1 VGYDVLTK
9 VIEITESELNIEAR
23 FKKVAG
29 LLVKD
34 CPFDACAC
42 YTWEG
47 KEKFFRLNIA
57 EGSQNGRIETYKE
70 NEGLPG
76 LVKKINRPVE
86 VYTPQKESIRW
97 RLTED
102 MGLKGFRSAAVYP
115 LKEKGLWFGILYLKA
130 GRKLTLSPRKKKMLK
145 VISQLLTSNLKCNMH
160 SLSLKTTYTRLK
172 DTQTKLLQAEKLI
185 VLGELSANLAH
196 EIKNPLV
203 SIGGFASR
211 LKKKI
216 EPDSPLLFYVDYIL
230 TEVARLEELM
240 DGILGYTMDK
250 GVIFST
256 EDVNSIVEEALSFF
270 SEAFHNHKIEVIKG
284 FTPEPLSVMSDR
296 QQLKIAFDNL
306 FANAIQSMEGGG
318 ILTVQ
323 TLRTEDWVVVDVTD
337 NGGGIDPRLIG
348 NIFNPFFTT
357 KKYGTGLGLDITHK
371 IISKHKGHIDVENH
385 VGQGVTF
392 SVKLPHVERA
402 PRALES
408 AG

>member
-1 VGYDVLTK
+1 
-9 VIEITESELNIEAR
+9 
-23 FKKVAG
+23 
-29 LLVKD
+29 
-34 CPFDACAC
+34 
-42 YTWEG
+42 
-47 KEKFFRLNIA
+47 
-57 EGSQNGRIETYKE
+57 
-70 NEGLPG
+70 
-76 LVKKINRPVE
+76 
-86 VYTPQKESIRW
+86 
-97 RLTED
+97 
-102 MGLKGFRSAAVYP
+102 
-115 LKEKGLWFGILYLKA
+115 
-130 GRKLTLSPRKKKMLK
+130 
-145 VISQLLTSNLKCNMH
+145 MH
-160 SLSLKTTYTRLK
+160 SYSLKNTYTRLK

-230 TEVARLEELM
+230 NEVARLEELM

-256 EDVNSIVEEALSFF
+256 EDVNTIVEEALSFF
-270 SEAFHNHKIEVIKG
+270 SEAFHNHKIEIIKG

-296 QQLKIAFDNL
+296 QQLKIALDNL
-306 FANAIQSMEGGG
+306 IANAIQSMEGGG
-318 ILTVQ
+318 TLTVQ
-323 TLRTEDWVVVDVTD
+323 TSSTEDWVVVDVTD
-337 NGGGIDPRLIG
+337 SGGGIDPRLIG

-392 SVKLPHVERA
+392 SVKLPNVESGSK
-402 PRALES
+402 ALGS
-408 AG
+408 AS

>member
-1 VGYDVLTK
+1 
-9 VIEITESELNIEAR
+9 
-23 FKKVAG
+23 
-29 LLVKD
+29 
-34 CPFDACAC
+34 
-42 YTWEG
+42 
-47 KEKFFRLNIA
+47 
-57 EGSQNGRIETYKE
+57 
-70 NEGLPG
+70 
-76 LVKKINRPVE
+76 
-86 VYTPQKESIRW
+86 
-97 RLTED
+97 
-102 MGLKGFRSAAVYP
+102 
-115 LKEKGLWFGILYLKA
+115 
-130 GRKLTLSPRKKKMLK
+130 
-145 VISQLLTSNLKCNMH
+145 MH

-392 SVKLPHVERA
+392 SVKLPGAMIINRMEMVMKKRVLVVDDEEGIRLLYKEELEEEGCEVEIA
-402 PRALES
+402 ASGEEAIEKLES
-408 AG
+408 DSIDLVLLDIKMPGMDGIEVLRKVKERWKNLPVVLCTAYPHFKNDFGTWASDAYVVKSSKHGQEHP